1 MGNLWTEEQ
10 KQVIWLRNRN
20 ILVSAAA
27 GSGKTAV
34 LVERIL
40 QKITDREHPV
50 DIDRLLIVT
59 FTRAAA
65 AEMRER
71 IGLEIQKRLLADPD
85 NENLQRQE
93 TLLFHAQ
100 ITTIDSFCQSVLRT
114 YFHLIDLDP
123 AFSIVDEGEA
133 KLLRR
138 DTAEELLEEKY
149 REGDTDFLQFVECF
163 ANGKNDENLI
173 EMIWQVYE
181 FSRSHPWPEEWLK
194 ECKKNYDIDTLEDL
208 ISSEWMKMICE
219 QVDQTLND
227 LEMIRKEALKVANSP
242 YGPWMYADAL
252 EQDGE
257 ILKQLSKGNDYAE
270 YARRFLNIRKFA
282 VLSRKKDEEVS
293 DEKREQ
299 VKLLRDQIKKGIAS
313 LQEQYFYQSPQ
324 EMLEELKAGKVSAQ
338 MLLMLASEFGM
349 RFTEKKRERNLLDFS
364 DLEHL
369 ALQILV
375 KKENGNVVPG
385 EAALAFSKQFEEI
398 MIDEYQDSNM
408 VQELILIS
416 ISRCSMGQNNLFMVG
431 DVKQS
436 IYRFRLACPELFM
449 EKYDTY
455 TTEDSE
461 NQKIELHKNFRSRKE
476 VLFDVNFIFRKIMHR
491 NLGNV
496 EYDDNAALY
505 AGIEFPKLVTNVE
518 TDDLTAAK
526 SPLSGS
532 EILLFDADSVTE
544 TNAREAEARMIGGQ
558 IKAIVGRELVY
569 DKESRHYRKA
579 EYRDIVILLRSLSGW
594 SEEFLAVLSDMG
606 IPAYT
611 GTRSGYFSALEVRTV
626 LSFLRVLDNPR
637 QDIPFTA
644 VLTSPIGTFATEEL
658 AKIRTEN
665 PEVSYYEACR
675 AYENAGSDG
684 ILREK
689 LQKFFKVLEYFRS
702 CVPYTPMHE
711 LLWKIYEETGY
722 FDYVCA
728 MPAGS
733 QRKANLEMLAEKA
746 AAYESTSYRGLFNF
760 VRYIENLQKYEV
772 DFGEASTIG
781 EEENTVRIMSIHK
794 SKGLEFPVVFAAGM
808 GKRFNFRDMNA
819 SILIHPE
826 LGIGADAILPEKRII
841 APSLCKQ
848 IIRRTLLM
856 ESLGEEL
863 RVLYVALT
871 RAKEKLILSG
881 TIGALRPELEEL
893 SALRDSEEP
902 LLSLGRRLCGK
913 TYWDYVLPALVR
925 HRCMAP
931 LFHEYGIFMNTSNPL
946 YKDPAEFIVTR
957 VTARELTESEVM
969 EQAEREMKKETLEN
983 WNPGRVF
990 DSEIREEIQRRFSFV
1005 YPYQYLEDLP
1015 VKVSVSEL
1023 KKRSYHSEQDLE
1035 ETVDYETEEEIQPL
1049 VPRFI
1054 EEKKEEG
1061 YTGALRG
1068 TAYHRV
1074 MECLDYQK
1082 TANRDEIRRQLREWV
1097 DARKMERKE
1106 TESVRVKDIW
1116 NFVETP
1122 LGQRMKAASEKR
1134 LLFREQ
1140 PFVIARKAS
1149 ELDRQWQCEENV
1161 LVQGIIDAYFIE
1173 DEEIV
1178 LVDYKTDFVRR
1189 GEEKKL
1195 IDRYHVQL
1203 EDYAQALERMTGR
1216 KVKERYIY
1224 SFTLGEAF
1232 SL

>member
-1 MGNLWTEEQ
+1 MEDYRKHGSFEENKKILGEKLSCFMDTMNTLRDKAAYTPVHQLILEVLARTGYGDHAKAMPNGEQRNANL
-10 KQVIWLRNRN
+10 NM
-20 ILVSAAA
+20 
-27 GSGKTAV
+27 
-34 LVERIL
+34 LVE
-40 QKITDREHPV
+40 KAME
-50 DIDRLLIVT
+50 
-59 FTRAAA
+59 
-65 AEMRER
+65 
-71 IGLEIQKRLLADPD
+71 
-85 NENLQRQE
+85 
-93 TLLFHAQ
+93 
-100 ITTIDSFCQSVLRT
+100 
-114 YFHLIDLDP
+114 Y
-123 AFSIVDEGEA
+123 
-133 KLLRR
+133 
-138 DTAEELLEEKY
+138 EK
-149 REGDTDFLQFVECF
+149 
-163 ANGKNDENLI
+163 
-173 EMIWQVYE
+173 
-181 FSRSHPWPEEWLK
+181 
-194 ECKKNYDIDTLEDL
+194 
-208 ISSEWMKMICE
+208 
-219 QVDQTLND
+219 
-227 LEMIRKEALKVANSP
+227 
-242 YGPWMYADAL
+242 
-252 EQDGE
+252 
-257 ILKQLSKGNDYAE
+257 
-270 YARRFLNIRKFA
+270 
-282 VLSRKKDEEVS
+282 
-293 DEKREQ
+293 
-299 VKLLRDQIKKGIAS
+299 
-313 LQEQYFYQSPQ
+313 
-324 EMLEELKAGKVSAQ
+324 
-338 MLLMLASEFGM
+338 
-349 RFTEKKRERNLLDFS
+349 
-364 DLEHL
+364 
-369 ALQILV
+369 
-375 KKENGNVVPG
+375 
-385 EAALAFSKQFEEI
+385 
-398 MIDEYQDSNM
+398 
-408 VQELILIS
+408 
-416 ISRCSMGQNNLFMVG
+416 
-431 DVKQS
+431 
-436 IYRFRLACPELFM
+436 
-449 EKYDTY
+449 
-455 TTEDSE
+455 
-461 NQKIELHKNFRSRKE
+461 
-476 VLFDVNFIFRKIMHR
+476 
-491 NLGNV
+491 
-496 EYDDNAALY
+496 
-505 AGIEFPKLVTNVE
+505 
-518 TDDLTAAK
+518 
-526 SPLSGS
+526 
-532 EILLFDADSVTE
+532 
-544 TNAREAEARMIGGQ
+544 
-558 IKAIVGRELVY
+558 
-569 DKESRHYRKA
+569 
-579 EYRDIVILLRSLSGW
+579 
-594 SEEFLAVLSDMG
+594 
-606 IPAYT
+606 
-611 GTRSGYFSALEVRTV
+611 
-626 LSFLRVLDNPR
+626 
-637 QDIPFTA
+637 
-644 VLTSPIGTFATEEL
+644 
-658 AKIRTEN
+658 
-665 PEVSYYEACR
+665 
-675 AYENAGSDG
+675 
-684 ILREK
+684 
-689 LQKFFKVLEYFRS
+689 
-702 CVPYTPMHE
+702 
-711 LLWKIYEETGY
+711 
-722 FDYVCA
+722 
-728 MPAGS
+728 
-733 QRKANLEMLAEKA
+733 
-746 AAYESTSYRGLFNF
+746 TSYRGLFNF

-808 GKRFNFRDMNA
+808 GKRFNFRDMNT

-848 IIRRTLLM
+848 IIRRALLM

-881 TIGALRPELEEL
+881 TIGALHPELGEL

-902 LLSLGRRLCGK
+902 LLSLGRRLGGK
-913 TYWDYVLPALVR
+913 TYWDYVLPALAR

-931 LFHEYGIFMNTSNPL
+931 LFHEYGIFMNTANPL
-946 YKDPAEFIVTR
+946 YKDPAEFKVTR

-1106 TESVRVKDIW
+1106 AESVRVKDIW

-1149 ELDRQWQCEENV
+1149 ELDPQWQCEENV

-1189 GEEKKL
+1189 GEEQKL

>member
-1 MGNLWTEEQ
+1 MGVKWTEEQ
-10 KQVIWLRNRN
+10 QQVIDLRDHN

-34 LVERIL
+34 LVERIIARL
-40 QKITDREHPV
+40 TRDANPV
-50 DIDRLLIVT
+50 DVDHMLIVT
-59 FTRAAA
+59 YTEAAA
-65 AEMRER
+65 AEMKER
-71 IGLEIQKRLLADPD
+71 IGAAIEKELEEDPSSEHLKRQSALIHTAK
-85 NENLQRQE
+85 
-93 TLLFHAQ
+93 
-100 ITTIDSFCQSVLRT
+100 ITTIHSFCLSVIRE
-114 YFHLIDLDP
+114 YFHTIDLDP
-123 AFSIVDEGEA
+123 GFRIAEEGEL
-133 KLLRR
+133 KLLKQ
-138 DTAEELLEEKY
+138 DVMKELLEAKY
-149 REGDTDFLQFVECF
+149 EEGNEDFLRFVETF
-163 ANGKNDENLI
+163 ATGREDL
-173 EMIWQVYE
+173 QVEEIISRLYE
-181 FSRSHPWPEEWLK
+181 FAGSYPDPEEWLDGCARMYEESGENAIYIEK
-194 ECKKNYDIDTLEDL
+194 VMEYIRRTVADMQMLMEKADQICMEPDGPYMYGEMLEA
-208 ISSEWMKMICE
+208 
-219 QVDQTLND
+219 DQKVLRK
-227 LEMIRKEALKVANSP
+227 LFAAKSYEEMYEALKEKPA
-242 YGPWMYADAL
+242 W
-252 EQDGE
+252 
-257 ILKQLSKGNDYAE
+257 KT
-270 YARRFLNIRKFA
+270 
-282 VLSRKKDEEVS
+282 LSRKKDDAV
-293 DEKREQ
+293 DPTKREQ
-299 VKLLRDQIKKGIAS
+299 VRAYRDTWKKLIDDIRNNYFFQPPSEMEADRKICIPVMHELVSLVKEYQRVLAAKKAEKNLIDFRDM
-313 LQEQYFYQSPQ
+313 EQF
-324 EMLEELKAGKVSAQ
+324 
-338 MLLMLASEFGM
+338 
-349 RFTEKKRERNLLDFS
+349 
-364 DLEHL
+364 
-369 ALQILV
+369 ALQILTR
-375 KKENGNVVPG
+375 KENGKTVPS
-385 EAALAFSKQFEEI
+385 EVAKEYQNTFEEV
-398 MIDEYQDSNM
+398 MIDEYQDSNLI
-408 VQELILIS
+408 QEAILTS
-416 ISRCSMGQNNLFMVG
+416 VSRISRGENNLFMVG

-436 IYRFRLACPELFM
+436 IYRFRLSRPELFM
-449 EKYDTY
+449 EKFNTY
-455 TTEDSE
+455 SLTDGG
-461 NQKIELHKNFRSRKE
+461 NRRIDLHKNFRSRAE
-476 VLFDVNFIFRKIMHR
+476 VLDSVNFIFRQIMTEE
-491 NLGNV
+491 LGRIT
-496 EYDDNAALY
+496 YDENAALY
-505 AGIEFPKLVTNVE
+505 VGASYPESEKNE
-518 TDDLTAAK
+518 T
-526 SPLSGS
+526 
-532 EILLFDADSVTE
+532 EILLLDTKSEEEDTGLSVRSGSQTAKE
-544 TNAREAEARMIGGQ
+544 LEVRLIAQRIGELMESQQ
-558 IKAIVGRELVY
+558 IV
-569 DKESRHYRKA
+569 DKETGMLRPVRYQ
-579 EYRDIVILLRSLSGW
+579 DIVIL
-594 SEEFLAVLSDMG
+594 
-606 IPAYT
+606 
-611 GTRSGYFSALEVRTV
+611 TRSPAGWTDTVTRILQEEGLPVLAESADGYFETLEIGWMMDY
-626 LSFLRVLDNPR
+626 LRVLDNFR
-637 QDIPFTA
+637 QDIPLVA
-644 VLTSPIGTFATEEL
+644 VLKSPFGRMTNEEL
-658 AKIRTEN
+658 AQIRELNAEVPFYQNVLETTD
-665 PEVSYYEACR
+665 PEKKTDLPA
-675 AYENAGSDG
+675 G
-684 ILREK
+684 ILK
-689 LQKFFKVLEYFRS
+689 KVRNVFGWLFYFRERI
-702 CVPYTPMHE
+702 PYTAIHD
-711 LLWKIYEETGY
+711 LLWEIMKKTGY
-722 FDYVCA
+722 RDYIAA
-728 MPAGS
+728 MPGGKG
-733 QRKANLEMLAEKA
+733 RRANLDMLITRAKA
-746 AAYESTSYRGLFNF
+746 FEATSYKGLYHF
-760 VRYIENLQKYEV
+760 VRYIDQLKKYNV
-772 DFGEASTIG
+772 DFGEAGLYDEQTDA
-781 EEENTVRIMSIHK
+781 VRLMSIHK
-794 SKGLEFPVVFAAGM
+794 SKGLEFPVVIVTGM
-808 GKRFNFRDMNA
+808 GKRFNIQDTTA
-819 SILIHPE
+819 SVVIHPDLG
-826 LGIGADAILPEKRII
+826 LGIDAIDLE
-841 APSLCKQ
+841 
-848 IIRRTLLM
+848 RRTKSPTLLKKVIQN
-856 ESLGEEL
+856 EIGLENLGEEL

-931 LFHEYGIFMNTSNPL
+931 LFHEYGIFMNTANPL

-983 WNPGRVF
+983 WDTGRVF

-1106 TESVRVKDIW
+1106 AESVRVKDVW

-1149 ELDRQWQCEENV
+1149 ELDPQWQCEENV